1 MKPLTGEK
9 NQGNTLDR
17 QSKDPYLSYKEMT
30 LLVSPELRTK
40 IFLSHPLPYWPHT
53 KTRNGYGWLDSQKL
67 GPLVLSS

>member
-17 QSKDPYLSYKEMT
+17 QSKDPYLSYKGMT

-53 KTRNGYGWLDSQKL
+53 KARNGYGWLDSQKL